1 MKKIEQFQITSLNI
15 SGFKSYEDPTE
26 LVFGNP
32 TVITGGNGRGKT
44 SIADAIA
51 FVVTGLPFFG
61 ERGIDRLH
69 NESNPDVAIRM
80 CFVDET
86 GAHHEL
92 TRTRRKSRMT
102 ISYDGYEIRQLD
114 LNDMFGE
121 RDVFLSILNPLYF
134 IEELG
139 EDGKNLLEMYLPM
152 IPHETV
158 LAQLS
163 EPVREALKNESLLS
177 PDVYLKRRR
186 EEIRG
191 LEERITYLGGQKD
204 LAESQNKSHGQAQ
217 QDLKNQLEALREE
230 IAALE
235 CKQFS
240 GMNTT
245 EMQARLVELSQRYDE
260 AARDERSDAA
270 EQRNNLHALREKIAR
285 RQAEQYQSKFT
296 QPLANIAA
304 KVKELGTRYTREVAA
319 LKAFHAGMECP
330 TCHRPVTAESL
341 PEVQTALKKVI
352 SGLYTAGTEQQSQ
365 LAQLQEMDKKAADTF
380 EQFKADDLTKWQ
392 ADAADLEKLCQEL
405 SGNVS
410 KEVERLR
417 MEIQTLSA
425 ELDYGNLTQEEYDR
439 LGVCREE
446 YRQCEAKLAALETV
460 VTAELPNFDQ
470 EIAQA
475 RESIA
480 ETKRIMADVV
490 SYICKRAELT
500 FSQLKMNKVEIS
512 LYDVVKSTGEAKDT
526 FKFTYGGRRYDR
538 LSLSEKIRAGMEVSE
553 LMKRLTGRNY
563 PVFVDNM
570 ESVDDLANIDLETFV
585 ERKTALSDQQTQ
597 LRAEYQKAETDYA
610 EKKQEFERL
619 QEESRQIADYLSGQ
633 FLPNDKVLEKMY
645 EAIDRVTIHSA
656 NEIEIRWKFEDLFQ
670 NMQRPHPK
678 KQAI

>member
-1 MKKIEQFQITSLNI
+1 MKKIEQFQITSMSI
-15 SGFKSYEDPTE
+15 SGFKSYEGPTD
-26 LVFGNP
+26 LIFGNP

-86 GAHHEL
+86 GTHHEL
-92 TRTRRKSRMT
+92 TRTRRKNRMT
-102 ISYDGYEIRQLD
+102 ITYDGYEIRQLD

-139 EDGKNLLEMYLPM
+139 ESGKNLLEMYLPM

-158 LAQLS
+158 LAELS
-163 EPVREALKNESLLS
+163 EPVREALKDESLLS
-177 PDVYLKRRR
+177 PDAWLKRRR

-204 LAESQNKSHGQAQ
+204 LAESQSQTYEQTHQEMASQIEKLRWEISG
-217 QDLKNQLEALREE
+217 LEA
-230 IAALE
+230 
-235 CKQFS
+235 KQFA
-240 GMNTT
+240 GMDTS
-245 EMQARLVELSQRYDE
+245 EMQERLVELSQRYDE
-260 AARDERSDAA
+260 SARDDRSDAA
-270 EQRNNLHALREKIAR
+270 EQQRNLSALRAKIAR

-296 QPLANIAA
+296 QALADISA
-304 KVKELGTRYTREVAA
+304 KAKELGARYQRETAA
-319 LKAFHAGMECP
+319 YKAFHAGMECP
-330 TCHRPVTAESL
+330 TCHRPVTEQSL
-341 PEVQTALKKVI
+341 SEVQAALKKVI
-352 SGLYTAGTEQQSQ
+352 SDLYAAGTEQRGQ
-365 LAQLQEMDKKAADTF
+365 LTELQEMDKKAADTF
-380 EQFKADDLTKWQ
+380 EQFKADDLAKWQ
-392 ADAADLEKLCQEL
+392 AEAAELEQACTEL
-405 SGNVS
+405 SGSAS

-425 ELDYGNLTQEEYDR
+425 ELDYGNLTQPEYDR
-439 LGVCREE
+439 LAECRKELQQ
-446 YRQCEAKLAALETV
+446 YEAKLAALEEMV
-460 VTAELPNFDQ
+460 AADRPNFDK
-470 EIAQA
+470 EIQQA
-475 RESIA
+475 RDTIGEI
-480 ETKRIMADVV
+480 KRSMTDVV

-570 ESVDDLANIDLETFV
+570 ESVDDLANVRPTGQIIMA
-585 ERKTALSDQQTQ
+585 KCIANTALQV
-597 LRAEYQKAETDYA
+597 RPVNPIIHMEQKAA
-610 EKKQEFERL
+610 
-619 QEESRQIADYLSGQ
+619 
-633 FLPNDKVLEKMY
+633 
-645 EAIDRVTIHSA
+645 
-656 NEIEIRWKFEDLFQ
+656 
-670 NMQRPHPK
+670 
-678 KQAI
+678 

>member
-1 MKKIEQFQITSLNI
+1 MKKIEQFQITSMSI
-15 SGFKSYEDPTE
+15 SGFKSYEGPTD

-92 TRTRRKSRMT
+92 TRTRRKNRMT
-102 ISYDGYEIRQLD
+102 ITYDGYEIRQLD

-139 EDGKNLLEMYLPM
+139 ESGKNLLEMYLPM

-163 EPVREALKNESLLS
+163 EPVRESLKDESMLS
-177 PDVYLKRRR
+177 PDVWLKRRR

-204 LAESQNKSHGQAQ
+204 LAESQSQTYEQTHQEMASQIEKLRWEISG
-217 QDLKNQLEALREE
+217 LEA
-230 IAALE
+230 
-235 CKQFS
+235 KQFA
-240 GMNTT
+240 GMNTS
-245 EMQARLVELSQRYDE
+245 EMQEHLVELSQRYDE
-260 AARDERSDAA
+260 AARDDRSDAV
-270 EQRNNLHALREKIAR
+270 EQQSNLSALREKIAR

-296 QPLANIAA
+296 QALADISA
-304 KVKELGTRYTREVAA
+304 KVKELGARYQREAA
-319 LKAFHAGMECP
+319 AYKAFHAGMECP
-330 TCHRPVTAESL
+330 TCHRPVTEQSL
-341 PEVQTALKKVI
+341 NEVQTALKKVI
-352 SGLYTAGTEQQSQ
+352 SELYAAGTEQRSQ
-365 LAQLQEMDKKAADTF
+365 LTELQEMDKKAADTF
-380 EQFKADDLTKWQ
+380 EQFKADDLAKWQ
-392 ADAADLEKLCQEL
+392 TEAAELEQLCLEL
-405 SGNVS
+405 AGSAS

-425 ELDYGNLTQEEYDR
+425 ELDYGNLTQPEYDR
-439 LGVCREE
+439 LAECRKELQ
-446 YRQCEAKLAALETV
+446 QCEAKVEALEAMVAADT
-460 VTAELPNFDQ
+460 PDFDK
-470 EIAQA
+470 EIQQA
-475 RESIA
+475 RDTIGEIRRSM
-480 ETKRIMADVV
+480 TDVV

-570 ESVDDLANIDLETFV
+570 ESVDDLANVRPTGQIIMA
-585 ERKTALSDQQTQ
+585 KCIANTALQV
-597 LRAEYQKAETDYA
+597 RPVNPIIHMEQKAA
-610 EKKQEFERL
+610 
-619 QEESRQIADYLSGQ
+619 
-633 FLPNDKVLEKMY
+633 
-645 EAIDRVTIHSA
+645 
-656 NEIEIRWKFEDLFQ
+656 
-670 NMQRPHPK
+670 
-678 KQAI
+678 